1 VIIYRETTDWGDI
14 KCPNHIYVLDDKK
27 ENLLAYIKAGT
38 NEHKVFSKPIRFDMR
53 HRTFKELKRTKP
65 ADNLIKVEGSKGAVY
80 LVDPETKTC
89 SCPGYKF
96 RGDCKHVAEI
106 QQAA

>member
-1 VIIYRETTDWGDI
+1 MKFYRETTDWGDT

-53 HRTFKELKRTKP
+53 HRTFVAIKP
-65 ADNLIKVEGSKGAVY
+65 HKN
-80 LVDPETKTC
+80 P
-89 SCPGYKF
+89 
-96 RGDCKHVAEI
+96 
-106 QQAA
+106 